1 MPHSTPPARDPTPGT
16 SPLPGGEPPILGPLP
31 SARGEPADGDRF
43 RRPERP
49 APAPGEA
56 RVPGSDDPF
65 TASSDVALSAPGM
78 QGARAISEPLAALAA
93 AFQANAEALRKSQ
106 EMQAELGRAL
116 QRADR
121 SEVLLQSTGALND
134 TFKGLTTVQRT
145 LVQRLDTQDD
155 AARAGRWFLPLLVL
169 AAVAVVGAGLWL
181 VVKRMEEMEQDVVG
195 NADVATQLEASYERG
210 LDQGRKERGAVA
222 DAERQGLADRA
233 NRLEQDLASVTAER
247 EAKAAALTQVQDET
261 ASLRGEVLT
270 ARADALRA
278 KALEEEV
285 GRLRTEAAVRDPE
298 VERLRRELTAEK
310 ATAATLRSRLAEM
323 GLASRVPEGG
333 ASTPPAPTPSPVA
346 PSDSDAVPVPGS
358 PGPLP
363 AAAPVDGAFDRR
375 GLDRAR
381 ERMNTILQ
389 QTAGSG
395 DYLQLMKVGGVD
407 GSVLTDVVATR
418 YGANGRVVNFVR
430 ARTLRITADR
440 LNRRVEFSFA
450 DGSLDYGPN
459 SVPFPGGTFATVV
472 ASGEEAT
479 VAWTG
484 SGLSFVTSK

>member
-1 MPHSTPPARDPTPGT
+1 V
-16 SPLPGGEPPILGPLP
+16 PPILGPLP
-31 SARGEPADGDRF
+31 SARGEPADNDRF

-49 APAPGEA
+49 APAPGEG
-56 RVPGSDDPF
+56 RVPASDDPF
-65 TASSDVALSAPGM
+65 VASSDVALSVPGTA
-78 QGARAISEPLAALAA
+78 GARAISEPLAALAA

-145 LVQRLDTQDD
+145 LVQRLDGQDD

-181 VVKRMEEMEQDVVG
+181 VVRRMEEMEQDVVG

-210 LDQGRKERGAVA
+210 LEQGRRERAAVA
-222 DAERQGLADRA
+222 EAERQGMVERTT
-233 NRLEQDLASVTAER
+233 RLEQDLASVTAER
-247 EAKAAALTQVQDET
+247 EAKATALARSQEET

-278 KALEEEV
+278 KALEDEV

-298 VERLRRELTAEK
+298 LERLRRELTAEK

-323 GLASRVPEGG
+323 GLASRVPEPG
-333 ASTPPAPTPSPVA
+333 AAASPEPTGA
-346 PSDSDAVPVPGS
+346 
-358 PGPLP
+358 P
-363 AAAPVDGAFDRR
+363 AAASDPDEVPAPGPTAPPAASGFDRR
-375 GLDRAR
+375 GLERAR
-381 ERMNTILQ
+381 ERMNTLLQ
-389 QTAGSG
+389 ETAGGSA
-395 DYLQLMKVGGVD
+395 DHLQLMKVGGVD
-407 GSVLTDVVATR
+407 GAVLTDVVAAR
-418 YGANGRVVNFVR
+418 YGANGRVMNFLR
-430 ARTLRITADR
+430 ARTLRVTADR

-459 SVPFPGGTFATVV
+459 SVPFLGGTFATVV

-479 VAWTG
+479 AAWTG